1 MRGLVTAMVTGGVLA
16 GINTSLGNAGVTG
29 ASGAP
34 WNSINAS
41 SPFMDQLQRN
51 LTQELSSS
59 VIRTA
64 VAGGNSEDYA
74 RGLQTGLLNGFIN
87 TGAAQGANAI
97 GDRASGPSPSLNAFT
112 HSFAH
117 FIAGCVGGAASAS
130 VAGGS
135 ASGGCT
141 SGGVGAVVGEMGAQF
156 FNPDG
161 TRSAQDTIN
170 FSRLM
175 AGIGGALVGGNV
187 NLAAAAG
194 GNAAENNYLSHNPVR
209 GGQLR
214 GFSEDLR
221 RCRATAGCN
230 VDGVYAYW
238 SDISRSQQGA
248 AQTAVAGDFGALGTL
263 TPGLVGALGA
273 NPRDF
278 CDSGDTRCY
287 NFITSNNNQAF
298 SVVATANAL
307 DGSGPRPQATPA
319 TAPATTPAANNS
331 LAGSTVTRGQGGT
344 GPVIGELLPDGS
356 VAIRPVG
363 PQALTGP
370 SSSNSGNAGTV
381 VVTGT
386 GNVPNAQPSAL
397 AATNPLALPPH
408 AGYTTASAFYQTA
421 GWANPRIQ
429 SHLSGIDFSQ
439 PVEAVILPAGT
450 TVVQYQIPGNPTGNY
465 FAPIGTPAGA
475 IGVDPTGRIATTF
488 TTTGDVIVLRS
499 TAANTSQNFNI
510 PPLAR
515 GQGGG
520 TQFFTTNPSA
530 FRRNP

>member
-1 MRGLVTAMVTGGVLA
+1 
-16 GINTSLGNAGVTG
+16 
-29 ASGAP
+29 
-34 WNSINAS
+34 
-41 SPFMDQLQRN
+41 
-51 LTQELSSS
+51 
-59 VIRTA
+59 
-64 VAGGNSEDYA
+64 
-74 RGLQTGLLNGFIN
+74 
-87 TGAAQGANAI
+87 
-97 GDRASGPSPSLNAFT
+97 
-112 HSFAH
+112 
-117 FIAGCVGGAASAS
+117 
-130 VAGGS
+130 
-135 ASGGCT
+135 
-141 SGGVGAVVGEMGAQF
+141 MGAQF

-344 GPVIGELLPDGS
+344 GPVIGELQP
-356 VAIRPVG
+356 
-363 PQALTGP
+363 
-370 SSSNSGNAGTV
+370 NGTV
-381 VVTGT
+381 VVTPSGPQALAGPSATPSGSGAVVTVGGT
-386 GNVPNAQPSAL
+386 SLPTPAWPVKNAQPLPSFIQTGDTTCGQAC
-397 AATNPLALPPH
+397 AASMANSL
-408 AGYTTASAFYQTA
+408 GYPNVT
-421 GWANPRIQ
+421 
-429 SHLSGIDFSQ
+429 
-439 PVEAVILPAGT
+439 EATLINSVGTGT
-450 TVVQYQIPGNPTGNY
+450 TSPGQISGGLRTATGGVTQGGTVPFNPATLSDNQLQGVVNNLTGNGSTPVMVL
-465 FAPIGTPAGA
+465 FNAPGTSASNGHWVLVT
-475 IGVDPTGRIATTF
+475 GV
-488 TTTGDVIVLRS
+488 
-499 TAANTSQNFNI
+499 
-510 PPLAR
+510 
-515 GQGGG
+515 
-520 TQFFTTNPSA
+520 NPSGGIQIRDPVGLTYTMTPQA
-530 FRRNP
+530 FGQTWRSGALVTLKKP